1 MRQIKRL
8 KAFVCALAG
17 TALLSACSSD
27 ADEIINEAGKG
38 YVSLSVQADA
48 GFQTTRAAS
57 EEAYEDVNNYT
68 VQILQGDKVVGDT
81 CKWEYSKM
89 PKEIELP
96 NGDYTLKAF
105 YGEDKAVGDEPYVEG
120 TEDFT
125 VKANEQKVTVACKP
139 TSAKVSVTF
148 DEKMNEFFSD
158 YSVIF
163 KTEAMSS
170 DESCIWTTKD
180 ANKTYYLKVG
190 KSEKIDAIIKLTNKE
205 TKQSTEQKLNITL
218 SPGLNKSYTFE
229 PTGGNEEEEGGT
241 DGLGIII
248 KIDKTTN
255 DKEVDIIIPST
266 WF

>member
-17 TALLSACSSD
+17 TALLSACSSE
-27 ADEIINEAGKG
+27 ANEIINEAGKG

-81 CKWEYSKM
+81 CEWKYSKM

-96 NGDYTLKAF
+96 NGNYTLKAF

-125 VKANEQKVTVACKP
+125 VKANAQKVTVTCKP
-139 TSAKVSVTF
+139 TSAKISVTF
-148 DEKMNEFFSD
+148 DEKMNEIFSE
-158 YSVIF
+158 YSVVL
-163 KTEAMSS
+163 KTKAL
-170 DESCIWTTKD
+170 TKGQTWEKAD
-180 ANKTYYLKVG
+180 SEDIYYLKVNE
-190 KSEKIDAIIKLTNKE
+190 KEKISMEINLTNEK
-205 TKQSTEQKLNITL
+205 TKQEFTSKKTYEL
-218 SPGLNKSYTFE
+218 SPGDYKNYKIAPKVSESGDGSLSITITF
-229 PTGGNEEEEGGT
+229 N
-241 DGLGIII
+241 
-248 KIDKTTN
+248 DKTT
-255 DKEVDIIIPST
+255 DHKVDITIPAD
-266 WF
+266 WK

>member
-17 TALLSACSSD
+17 TALLSACSSE

-68 VQILQGDKVVGDT
+68 VLILQGDKVVEDYE
-81 CKWEYSKM
+81 WEYSKV

-96 NGDYTLKAF
+96 NGNYTLKAF
-105 YGEDKAVGDEPYVEG
+105 YGEDKAISSDEPYVEG

-125 VKANEQKVTVACKP
+125 VSGNLQNVEVTCEATSAKVTVA
-139 TSAKVSVTF
+139 F
-148 DEKMNEFFSD
+148 DKKMDDFFSD

-163 KTEAMSS
+163 KTKAMSS

-180 ANKTYYLKVG
+180 ANKTYYLKV
-190 KSEKIDAIIKLTNKE
+190 EKNEKVDAVIKLTNKK
-205 TKQSTEQKLNITL
+205 TQKSTEQKLNITL